1 MRATA
6 VQRAGTLVSV
16 IGNTPAP
23 RFGHTVTAV
32 SKTKVV
38 LFGGAIGDTGRYS
51 IVGDTYSYDS
61 LTRTWAKI
69 EGATGSPP
77 SPRAAHASST
87 VEAGQL
93 VVYGGATGGGS
104 LASDDLF
111 LLDLRE
117 GEANASWMIVPVV
130 GVSPGRRYG
139 HSMAY
144 IKPNLLVFAGN
155 IGTESVNDVWRL
167 NVERAPFSWAK
178 LELRGKQPAGR
189 VYHSAAPCLTGSAS
203 GMMVIFG
210 GRAVDQNALNDTW
223 GLRQHRDGRWDW
235 VEAPIK
241 PVGEKPSARYQHSA
255 LFCGATLMIIG
266 GRTNQVEEIL
276 PLEVYDT
283 ESSEWHKF
291 PPVNRFRHSSWAI
304 NAEVC
309 VYGGFE
315 HEMPNVPNATIISI
329 DCVRLF
335 NRVQH
340 LLPRYITESRGEEV
354 EPLRRPLPVVPRTS
368 NRTPDIRI
376 ASRVIVAMPGEGDY
390 SDVKASN
397 VQNIPLDRLQ
407 EEGKRMGVKALPP
420 TKEKVPSA
428 ALYDLFLSHLLR
440 PSDEVGSDAGF
451 SIRKDLILALIEE
464 CQRVLLDEPVVKN
477 LRAPIKIFGSLLG
490 QYQDLLR
497 YFDNW
502 GEPSE
507 KPGVGDIESFDY
519 LFLGDYVDLGT
530 RSLETIC
537 LLMALKTKHSSE
549 VTLLR
554 GRHEDRRVN
563 LIGGLAHECR
573 TRLNEDIESP
583 DSVYCRLNQM
593 FDCLPLVAVLENRIL
608 CVHSGISTTAQ
619 TLTHVDSLVRP
630 IDLSRNETVLESQ
643 VAFEFLWSEVN
654 LTSSGL
660 AGINPIA
667 ITQARTMQFLA
678 DHRLTKLVR
687 TQEFVGEGVAYSGDM
702 TTICSCTNYTGKGDN
717 PGVMLILKRS
727 FELEPQLLSPGK
739 SAWLAD
745 SN

>member
-1 MRATA
+1 MRTSAT
-6 VQRAGTLVSV
+6 QRTGTLVNV
-16 IGNTPAP
+16 TGNKPAP
-23 RFGHTVTAV
+23 RFGHTITAI

-51 IVGDTYSYDS
+51 IVGDSYSYDC
-61 LTRTWAKI
+61 LTRTWTKI
-69 EGATGSPP
+69 EGAAGTPP
-77 SPRAAHASST
+77 TPRAAHASYA

-117 GEANASWMIVPVV
+117 GEANASWMTVPVV
-130 GVSPGRRYG
+130 GVTPGRRYG
-139 HSMAY
+139 HSMVY
-144 IKPNLLVFAGN
+144 IKPNLIVFAGN
-155 IGTESVNDVWRL
+155 IGAESVNDVWRL

-178 LELRGKQPAGR
+178 LDLKGDMPIGR
-189 VYHSAAPCLTGSAS
+189 VYHSAAACLTGSAS

-210 GRAVDQNALNDTW
+210 GRGGDQSALSDAW

-235 VEAPIK
+235 VKAPTMSE
-241 PVGEKPSARYQHSA
+241 GDSPSARYQHTS
-255 LFCGATLMIIG
+255 LFLGSSLMIIG
-266 GRTNQVEEIL
+266 GRTNQVDEIL

-283 ESSEWHKF
+283 ENSKWHKF
-291 PPVNRFRHSSWAI
+291 SPVNRFRHFSWVI

-315 HEMPNVPNATIISI
+315 HELPNVPNASILSI

-335 NRVQH
+335 NRAQH
-340 LLPRYITESRGEEV
+340 LLPKYITESRNDDS

-376 ASRVIVAMPGEGDY
+376 ASRVVVHMSSESNY
-390 SDVKASN
+390 SDSRSSN
-397 VQNIPLDRLQ
+397 VTNVPLDRLQ

-420 TKEKVPSA
+420 TKGKVQSA
-428 ALYDLFLSHLLR
+428 ALYDLFLTHLLR
-440 PSDEVGSDAGF
+440 PAEEAGVDSSF
-451 SIRKDLILALIEE
+451 DIRKDLVLALIDE
-464 CQRVLLDEPVVKN
+464 CTKVVLDEPAVKY

-497 YFDNW
+497 YFEIW

-507 KPGVGDIESFDY
+507 KLGIGDIESFDY

-530 RSLETIC
+530 RSLETVC

-554 GRHEDRRVN
+554 GRHEDRSINYRK
-563 LIGGLAHECR
+563 GLAEECR
-573 TRLNEDIESP
+573 SRLGEDVDSP
-583 DSVYCRLNQM
+583 DSVYARLNA
-593 FDCLPLVAVLENRIL
+593 FFECLPLAAVLENRIL
-608 CVHSGISTTAQ
+608 CVHSGISSTAKNLAEVE
-619 TLTHVDSLVRP
+619 TLKSQIVINRSEAL
-630 IDLSRNETVLESQ
+630 LEA
-643 VAFEFLWSEVN
+643 AFEFLWSEVN
-654 LTSSGL
+654 PSNS
-660 AGINPIA
+660 AAPGIIPIP
-667 ITQARTMQFLA
+667 ISQTRVSQFLSE
-678 DHRLTKLVR
+678 HNLTKLIR
-687 TQEFVGEGVAYSGDM
+687 TQEFVGEGTSCNGDLI
-702 TTICSCTNYTGKGDN
+702 TISSCTNYAGRGGN
-717 PGVMLILKRS
+717 SGAMLTLKRNL
-727 FELEPQLLSPGK
+727 ELVTRLLPPGR